1 MTLFDAIKFR
11 LTKLESSN
19 IITTDMLTRKEEDY
33 LETIYRL
40 SQELDSVGISD
51 IARERGVT
59 LPTVFSAVSRLKA
72 NGMISQSP
80 YGKISLNP
88 EGQTTAEEIYE
99 SHRVLR
105 KFLQEVLGLPSEMA
119 EENACR
125 MEHGLNGEA
134 VRRLKMFIE
143 MVQNCLN
150 KENSCM
156 DQFYGKVKS

>member
-1 MTLFDAIKFR
+1 
-11 LTKLESSN
+11 
-19 IITTDMLTRKEEDY
+19 MLTRKEEDY

-40 SQELDSVGISD
+40 AQDSGTVGISD

-72 NGMISQSP
+72 NGMVSQSH

-88 EGQTTAEEIYE
+88 KGKQTAEEIYE

-105 KFLQEVLGLPSEMA
+105 VFLQEVLGLSSEMA

-125 MEHGLNGEA
+125 MEHGLNQEA
-134 VRRLKMFIE
+134 VKRLKIFIE
-143 MVQNCLN
+143 MVQ
-150 KENSCM
+150 SCPGNANGCM
-156 DQFYGKVKS
+156 ERFNVKLKL

>member
-1 MTLFDAIKFR
+1 M
-11 LTKLESSN
+11 TKLESSN
-19 IITTDMLTRKEEDY
+19 IITSEMLTRKEEDY

-40 SQELDSVGISD
+40 SQELGTVGITD

-72 NGMISQSP
+72 NGMISQTP

-88 EGQTTAEEIYE
+88 KGQKMAEEIYE

-105 KFLQEVLGLPSEMA
+105 KFLQEVLGLSSEMA

-125 MEHGLNGEA
+125 MEHGLNREA
-134 VRRLKMFIE
+134 VRRLKLFID
-143 MVQNCLN
+143 MVQHCLSR
-150 KENSCM
+150 ENSCM
-156 DQFYGKVKS
+156 EEFQGKVKT